1 MTLREES
8 GKGSLPADGQT
19 AASPADP
26 GPVPEPAAAPG
37 HHEPAVADPG
47 RRPHSRARMLMIA
60 GAVVL
65 CLVALGGLTT
75 VMLLRGGARAQGAPH
90 LPPVF
95 RLRPG
100 ECVNSALNAGSAARV
115 VPCGQPHDAE
125 IYAAFRLAGRNW
137 PGSAAVGARARLGC
151 VARLGSYLN
160 PQLATAALAQFYIFP
175 SSGAWAVGER
185 TVICEVRSTQGKLT
199 GSVHGLR

>member
-8 GKGSLPADGQT
+8 GKGPLPADGQT
-19 AASPADP
+19 AASPADL

-37 HHEPAVADPG
+37 HREPAVADPG
-47 RRPHSRARMLMIA
+47 RRQHSRARTLVLA
-60 GAVVL
+60 GSVVL
-65 CLVALGGLTT
+65 CLAALGGLTT
-75 VMLLRGGARAQGAPH
+75 AMLLRGGARAHAAPR
-90 LPPVF
+90 LPAVF

>member
-8 GKGSLPADGQT
+8 GKGPPPADGQT
-19 AASPADP
+19 AASPADLAA
-26 GPVPEPAAAPG
+26 VPEPTPAPDDR
-37 HHEPAVADPG
+37 EPAVTDPG
-47 RRPHSRARMLMIA
+47 RRPHSRVRTLILA
-60 GAVVL
+60 GSVVL
-65 CLVALGGLTT
+65 CLAALGGVITA
-75 VMLLRGGARAQGAPH
+75 VLLRGGARVQATPH
-90 LPPVF
+90 LPAVF
-95 RLRPG
+95 LLRPG
-100 ECVNSALNAGSAARV
+100 ECVNSALNASSAARV

-175 SSGAWAVGER
+175 SSGAWAAGER
-185 TVICEVRSTQGKLT
+185 TVICEVRSTGGKLT
-199 GSVHGLR
+199 GSVRRLS

>member
-1 MTLREES
+1 VLA
-8 GKGSLPADGQT
+8 GS
-19 AASPADP
+19 
-26 GPVPEPAAAPG
+26 
-37 HHEPAVADPG
+37 
-47 RRPHSRARMLMIA
+47 I
-60 GAVVL
+60 VV
-65 CLVALGGLTT
+65 CLVALGCLTT
-75 VMLLRGGARAQGAPH
+75 ALLLRGGARAQATPPR
-90 LPPVF
+90 LPSVF

-137 PGSAAVGARARLGC
+137 PGSAAVGARARHGC

-185 TVICEVRSTQGKLT
+185 SVICEVRSTQGKLT
-199 GSVHGLR
+199 GSVRGLS

>member
-1 MTLREES
+1 VLA
-8 GKGSLPADGQT
+8 GS
-19 AASPADP
+19 
-26 GPVPEPAAAPG
+26 
-37 HHEPAVADPG
+37 
-47 RRPHSRARMLMIA
+47 
-60 GAVVL
+60 VVL

-75 VMLLRGGARAQGAPH
+75 AMLLHGGARAPAAPH
-90 LPPVF
+90 LPSVF

-100 ECVNSALNAGSAARV
+100 ECVNSALNAGSAASV

-185 TVICEVRSTQGKLT
+185 TVICEVRGTQGKLT
-199 GSVHGLR
+199 GSVRRLS